1 MRIQKLLTLTTT
13 EQQQIEDFGHFID
26 KICDTVGRTECKKS
40 SCIFGEFCSYYT
52 GDLSYNFLTLLEKEF
67 KCEVNMD
74 FEED

>member
-1 MRIQKLLTLTTT
+1 MRIQELLTLTTT
-13 EQQQIEDFGHFID
+13 EQQQIEDFGHFIS

-40 SCIFGEFCSYYT
+40 DCIFEEFCSYT